1 MRPATSSRIRLA
13 ALLAIIP
20 AIAFGCSAAD
30 VQVIAHR
37 GASAEAPE
45 HTFAAWDL
53 ALAQGAD
60 WIEQD
65 LQMTRD
71 GRLVVLHDDSLD
83 RTARGPAEHCSGLV
97 RDKSLAQLAAC
108 DVGAWYNAE
117 YPALARP
124 TYVGARI
131 ATLDEVLTR
140 YAGRARFYIE
150 TKNPAEA
157 PGMEDSL
164 LAVLRRHRL
173 VGRGGDEGRV
183 LVQSFSPASLERLHA
198 LEPRLP
204 LVQLWD
210 DEIPA
215 DSLEPLLDRV
225 ARYAVGFGPSRRLV
239 SQRLVDAARARDLV
253 VHPYTVNA
261 ESAMSFL
268 LGLGVDGIF
277 TDRPAALRQ
286 LLQR

>member
-1 MRPATSSRIRLA
+1 MRHATIARFRPAAVLA
-13 ALLAIIP
+13 CLSLSAISC
-20 AIAFGCSAAD
+20 IADD

-71 GRLVVLHDDSLD
+71 GQLVVLHDDSLD

-97 RDKSLAQLAAC
+97 REKTRAQLAAC
-108 DVGAWYNAE
+108 DVGSWFNAE

-124 TYVGARI
+124 AYADARI

-150 TKNPAEA
+150 TKNPAEV

-164 LAVLRRHRL
+164 LALLRRHRL
-173 VGRGGDEGRV
+173 VGRGADEGRV

-215 DSLEPLLDRV
+215 GELEVLLDRV
-225 ARYAVGFGPSRRLV
+225 ARYAVGFGPARRLV
-239 SQRLVDAARARDLV
+239 SSRLVEAAHARDLV

-261 ESAMSFL
+261 ESAMQHL
-268 LGLGVDGIF
+268 LGLGVDGMF

-286 LLQR
+286 LLGR